1 VWIRVR
7 FAVGLVCVAAAV
19 VLFAQKVPNTVSG
32 LDASVRAE
40 AYITDPVG
48 RQLTS
53 GDILGIS
60 RDLQAEALAKI
71 PPRSK
76 YALLL
81 PANEQAASAGYGI
94 GTVAYETVGPWL
106 NYLLLPSY
114 QVSPEEARYVICWGC
129 DTSPWDHRTTWLYGN
144 GQGVAIGRV
153 RGR

>member
-1 VWIRVR
+1 MSARIR
-7 FAVGLVCVAAAV
+7 FAIGVACVVAAAA
-19 VLFAQKVPNTVSG
+19 LFAFKAPKTVSD
-32 LDASVRAE
+32 LDAGVRAD

-71 PPRSK
+71 PPGST

-81 PANEQAASAGYGI
+81 ADQQSAGAGYGI
-94 GTVAYETVGPWL
+94 GSVAYETVGPWL

-114 QVSPEEARYVICWGC
+114 RVAPEQAHYVICWGC
-129 DTSPWDHRTTWLYGN
+129 DTSPWDHRTTWLFAN
-144 GQGVAIGRV
+144 GQGVAIGQV
-153 RGR
+153 RR